1 MRAEAMAFVRQ
12 RSADGATQTAIADEL
27 GVSTT
32 SVRRWL
38 DRSTN
43 NALSGNQLV
52 AVNIASPA
60 RSAAAATSFEVSTP
74 RGLRITG
81 LDLDSLCTLIE
92 RVG

>member
-1 MRAEAMAFVRQ
+1 MRAEAISFVRA

-43 NALSGNQLV
+43 DAPSGNQLL
-52 AVNIASPA
+52 AVSIAPPVRKA
-60 RSAAAATSFEVSTP
+60 TTITSFEVSTP

-81 LDLDSLCTLIE
+81 LDLDSLCMLIE

>member
-1 MRAEAMAFVRQ
+1 MRAEAISFVRA

-52 AVNIASPA
+52 AVSIASPA
-60 RSAAAATSFEVSTP
+60 RTSATTASFEVSTP

-81 LDLDSLCTLIE
+81 LDLDSLCMLIE